1 MYKSFYIGLLF
12 EKGAPNKKIKG
23 SYIYFMRKTR
33 FRGHET
39 FYFRDGWVSKALY
52 ELNNNPSTEL
62 FKSRHTMME
71 SISKL
76 GIGSNMVSSI
86 KYWLVT
92 CGLMEQNRKEKKYDL
107 TEIGK
112 LIANKDLYLEDM
124 FSLWLLH
131 INLMDNFENAT
142 TWYFFFNYFKAE
154 SFTKEEALN
163 ALYGYMIGNDINVT
177 EKALAADLLVLLN
190 MYSKSEEK
198 EDPEDNISCPLSQ
211 IGLIKKTDNIY
222 KKNNP
227 NLNDVHEYIILFAI
241 LRTIEKNN
249 NREVRKNDHISIN
262 KLEDGDMSLTN
273 IFGISRVVVSEY
285 LDRLSSQGWL
295 RLEKTS
301 GLNMLYIEKE
311 ISSIS
316 IAKKYFDEEGE
327 YAYAA

>member
-1 MYKSFYIGLLF
+1 
-12 EKGAPNKKIKG
+12 
-23 SYIYFMRKTR
+23 MRKTR